1 MSPTCID
8 VDRIADVE
16 SSPEGHPLR
25 QHVAECPRCQSLWLS
40 YQSFMKADVSGAP
53 DIEAARKALAET
65 IRQKAGVAAA
75 PRASRLARRPPW
87 YVWLR
92 PGLIAAM
99 ASLLTILAVSIWR
112 GGGPDEPMLRGD
124 DDAVWLLQSPQLSGE
139 SIVLEWKPVPDA
151 DAYDVQIFD
160 DALNEV
166 YTSGALTTTTTTI
179 PRESMPSVAAGE
191 SVTWRVVA
199 LRGGDVVSTSPPA
212 SLTLP

>member
-1 MSPTCID
+1 MSPNCID

-16 SSPEGHPLR
+16 SAPEGHPLR

-40 YQSFMKADVSGAP
+40 YQSFMKADVSGATNI
-53 DIEAARKALAET
+53 DAARKSLADT
-65 IRQKAGVAAA
+65 IRRKADSVSA
-75 PRASRLARRPPW
+75 PRASRMATRPPW

-99 ASLLTILAVSIWR
+99 ASVLAILAVSIWR
-112 GGGPDEPMLRGD
+112 GGSDEAVLRGD
-124 DDAVWLLQSPQLSGE
+124 ADATWSLQAPQLGDG
-139 SIVLEWKPVPDA
+139 SIVFEWKAVPGA

-166 YTSGALTTTTTTI
+166 YTTGAVTTTTAAV
-179 PRESMPSVAAGE
+179 PREALPGVAAGA

-199 LRGGDVVSTSPPA
+199 LSGGDVMSTSPPA

>member
-1 MSPTCID
+1 MSPNCID

-16 SSPEGHPLR
+16 SAPEGHPLR

-40 YQSFMKADVSGAP
+40 YQSFMQADVSGAP
-53 DIEAARKALAET
+53 NIDAARKTLADT
-65 IRQKAGVAAA
+65 IRRKAGSASA
-75 PRASRLARRPPW
+75 PRASRMATRPPW

-99 ASLLTILAVSIWR
+99 ASVLTILAVSIWR
-112 GGGPDEPMLRGD
+112 GGGSDEPVLRGGSEN
-124 DDAVWLLQSPQLSGE
+124 VWSLQSPQLADA
-139 SIVLEWKPVPDA
+139 SIVFEWKAVTDA

-166 YTSGALTTTTTTI
+166 YTTGAVTTTTATV
-179 PRESMPSVAAGE
+179 PREALPSVASGE

-199 LRGGDVVSTSPPA
+199 LRGGDAISTSPPA

>member
-1 MSPTCID
+1 MSPNCID

-16 SSPEGHPLR
+16 SAPEGHPLR

-40 YQSFMKADVSGAP
+40 YQSFMTADVSGATN
-53 DIEAARKALAET
+53 IEAARAALAET
-65 IRQKAGVAAA
+65 IHRKADSVTT
-75 PRASRLARRPPW
+75 PRASRMATRRPW

-99 ASLLTILAVSIWR
+99 ASLLTILAISVWR
-112 GGGPDEPMLRGD
+112 GGGSDEPVLRGN
-124 DDAVWLLQSPQLSGE
+124 DAVAWSLQSPQLSGG
-139 SIVLEWKPVPDA
+139 SIVFEWKPMPDA

-166 YTSGALTTTTTTI
+166 YTTGAVTTTSATV
-179 PRESMPSVAAGE
+179 PREALPSVASGQ
-191 SVTWRVVA
+191 SVTWRVCA
-199 LRGGDVVSTSPPA
+199 LRGGDIVSTSPPA